1 MLKRSG
7 FCSYSVYRKG
17 FRNAR
22 GWRAW
27 VCLRLRLKKEG
38 WPGARPASGEGHS
51 LRDHVGLPEA
61 GGRAP
66 GEVWPILCAIY
77 VRLGKENEDKRQ
89 PESESIQ
96 NQKTLLTG
104 YAIDHGWEIYS
115 IYSTATRTTPAQTAS
130 AQTSTG

>member
-22 GWRAW
+22 G
-27 VCLRLRLKKEG
+27 
-38 WPGARPASGEGHS
+38 
-51 LRDHVGLPEA
+51 A